1 MIALTDNAVTAV
13 KKAIAKSGKDGAG
26 FRIMVETGGCA
37 GFKYKIG
44 LDTAPRQD
52 DEVVDVGEG
61 IRIFVDPQS
70 APMLSGVKIDFVEE
84 IGRAGFSFDNPNAA
98 KKCNCGKSFC

>member
-1 MIALTDNAVTAV
+1 MIALTDSAVSAV
-13 KKAIAKSGKDGAG
+13 KKAIAKSGKEGAG

-44 LDTAPRQD
+44 LDPKPRD
-52 DEVVDVGEG
+52 DDTVVDASGVK
-61 IRIFVDPQS
+61 ILIDPQS
-70 APMLSGVKIDFVEE
+70 APMVQGLTVDFVEE

>member
-1 MIALTDNAVTAV
+1 MIALTDNAVSAV
-13 KKAIAKSGKDGAG
+13 KKAIAKSGKEGAG

-44 LDTAPRQD
+44 LDPKPRED
-52 DEVVDVGEG
+52 DTVFETSGVK
-61 IRIFVDPQS
+61 ILVDPQS
-70 APMLSGVKIDFVEE
+70 APMLEGLKVDFVDEV
-84 IGRAGFSFDNPNAA
+84 GRAGFAFDNPNAA